1 VIGKFEKIL
10 KHFRNFP
17 PIPALFPQNAGNR
30 WDKNFKRRIHGP
42 QLRLGVSPSSHK
54 IGA

>member
-1 VIGKFEKIL
+1 LGNLKKFLNISEISRQGGRFLREMQGIAGIKIL
-10 KHFRNFP
+10 SAAFMV
-17 PIPALFPQNAGNR
+17 
-30 WDKNFKRRIHGP
+30 P